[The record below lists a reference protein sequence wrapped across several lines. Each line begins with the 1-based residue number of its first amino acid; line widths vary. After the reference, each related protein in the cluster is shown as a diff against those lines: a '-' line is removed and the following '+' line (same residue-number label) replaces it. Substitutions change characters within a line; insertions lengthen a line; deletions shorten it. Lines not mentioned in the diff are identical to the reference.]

1 MNGLT
6 MQETQSLIDLI
17 YDNNLTEKGNFNVDY
32 WELILVKLRNIYHLQ
47 QQIKWHH
54 LLFWFV
60 QLFSFIYF
68 LKILKLT
75 NLIQI

>member
-47 QQIKWHH
+47 QQIK
-54 LLFWFV
+54 
-60 QLFSFIYF
+60 
-68 LKILKLT
+68 
-75 NLIQI
+75 

>member
-17 YDNNLTEKGNFNVDY
+17 NDNNLTERGNLNVDY

-47 QQIKWHH
+47 QQVK
-54 LLFWFV
+54 
-60 QLFSFIYF
+60 
-68 LKILKLT
+68 
-75 NLIQI
+75 

>member
-17 YDNNLTEKGNFNVDY
+17 NDNNLTERGNLNVDY

-47 QQIKWHH
+47 QQIK
-54 LLFWFV
+54 
-60 QLFSFIYF
+60 
-68 LKILKLT
+68 
-75 NLIQI
+75 